1 MTTCSLSLVAAYQA
15 SASSVFDSFIV
26 KHGVQVGLENEDTIE
41 VVIQQTGGDKVDTA
55 LQAQQVADSRI
66 HRCDL

>member
-1 MTTCSLSLVAAYQA
+1 LAAYQA
-15 SASSVFDSFIV
+15 SASSVFDTFTV
-26 KHGVQVGLENEDTIE
+26 KHGVQVGLENEDTID
-41 VVIQQTGGDKVDTA
+41 VVIEQSGGHKVDTA